1 MTFVLHLHS
10 CREKNDDVE
19 DQHGAVDDESVDGIG
34 QKVSHLLQ
42 CVVGV
47 GAVASLP
54 LLPGLLC
61 VGLRYFYLAA
71 VSQVDKDKADDV
83 EREEDDGGDAV
94 EEDVKQVADLPLDD
108 VPRALG
114 LQPILSQNLLTEV
127 VAHELLLT
135 KFEGGLDPWVAGVI
149 SSTILKIVHQ

>member
-10 CREKNDDVE
+10 CPEKNDDVE

-42 CVVGV
+42 CVA

-54 LLPGLLC
+54 LLLGLLC
-61 VGLRYFYLAA
+61 VGLRCFSLAA

-94 EEDVKQVADLPLDD
+94 EEDVNQVADLPLDD
-108 VPRALG
+108 IPGALG

-135 KFEGGLDPWVAGVI
+135 KFEGGLDPGVAGVI